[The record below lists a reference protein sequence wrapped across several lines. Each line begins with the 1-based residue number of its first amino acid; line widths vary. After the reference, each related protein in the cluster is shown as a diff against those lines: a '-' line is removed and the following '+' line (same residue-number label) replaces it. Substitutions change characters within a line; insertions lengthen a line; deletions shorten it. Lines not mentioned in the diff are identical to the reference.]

1 MRVARL
7 AALAAIALPGAAGA
21 SAAPYPD
28 FCADLSRFVDA
39 AYERPAFASLAASPR
54 EIPRRS
60 WECRFSGG
68 GDYRR
73 LNCERHMAP
82 STDFWERLTA
92 AIPTCYPR
100 ALRMAE
106 PEGRET
112 HAVFRFDVI
121 VIETAHRN
129 VHFRGGSYV
138 SLSVF
143 RLPIH

>member
-1 MRVARL
+1 MRSASL
-7 AALAAIALPGAAGA
+7 AALTAIALSSSA
-21 SAAPYPD
+21 SAAEPPYPD
-28 FCADLSRFVDA
+28 FCADLSRFVEA
-39 AYERPAFASLAASPR
+39 AYERPAFASLVASPR

-60 WECRFSGG
+60 WECRFSGD
-68 GDYRR
+68 GDDRR
-73 LNCERHMAP
+73 LNCEWHMAP

-100 ALRMAE
+100 ALRMARAEGDE
-106 PEGRET
+106 P

-129 VHFRGGSYV
+129 IHFRGGSYV

-143 RLPIH
+143 RVPVH